1 MIDETYSDYKKFTL
15 ERIRELVD
23 EGVQSVDECVR
34 LIDML
39 VQDAEDTCNKKNV
52 ETARKVQARIR
63 AAAKTAREALSQIA

>member
-1 MIDETYSDYKKFTL
+1 MIDSTYSDYKRFTL

-39 VQDAEDTCNKKNV
+39 VQDAEDTGNKKNV
-52 ETARKVQARIR
+52 ETANKVQARIHE
-63 AAAKTAREALSQIA
+63 AAGKAREALNAIG